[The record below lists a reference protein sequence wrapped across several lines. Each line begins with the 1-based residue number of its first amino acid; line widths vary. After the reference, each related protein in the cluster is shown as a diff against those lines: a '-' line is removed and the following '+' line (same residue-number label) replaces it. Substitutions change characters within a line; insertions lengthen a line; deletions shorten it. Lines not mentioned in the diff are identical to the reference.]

1 MSTPLAPS
9 GNSHARGIRA
19 RLLGMT
25 LLLLGMLVVLG
36 VTAFWVLTRQI
47 GAANTTFG
55 RMNDALH
62 AKDLIGAAYEAY
74 AAQADTLI
82 NEKTDGKEF
91 EAAATNLLAQVK
103 AFAALADTDQERQW
117 AKEVETSANSFIS
130 VYRTDFLPRV
140 KSLVATTDPAVKA
153 RLSAELKDFD
163 AKSDGY
169 LDTIARRAGA
179 GIESMTKEV
188 LEAQTATNL
197 FARRVQW
204 GLGLLAGL
212 AAVGGTVAGWRI
224 SNDLTRRL
232 RGVTETIIAS
242 SDQSSCSAAQVASAS
257 QSLAEG
263 ASQQA
268 ASLEESSA
276 ALEEMA
282 GMTKR
287 NSEHAGQA
295 NALART
301 TRQAAEKG
309 VEQMERMDRAMQAIK
324 GASNDI
330 QKILKTID
338 EIAFQTNILA
348 LNAAVEA
355 ARAGEAGMGFAVV
368 ADEVRNLAQRS
379 AQASKET
386 AAKIEAAAQTTA
398 MGLQTSNEVG
408 AQLKEIAE
416 LAKRVDALAAG
427 VAQASQEQS
436 NTVQEIT
443 RAVSEMDQVTQ
454 GNAANAEESASA
466 AEELSGQSLALRQAA
481 ESLREVVEG
490 SRSAHASVAPRAEQA
505 LKPRKATRSRA
516 VQLQLSRTNAQAEPT
531 PAEAE
536 AFLPMAQSAQAMADQ
551 PSEGG
556 PQDARVASAAALI
569 AWKPELMATGYESVD
584 REHQC
589 LIEKINELHAACQRG
604 AGKDEVRKMLEFLG
618 EYAANHFR
626 SEEKLMAQ
634 HRSPSRGENKAAHT
648 QFLKAYAGLMEEFE
662 RTGPTT
668 TLLLQLKGMVAEW
681 LTDHICKIDTRLR
694 ETVA

>member
-1 MSTPLAPS
+1 LT
-9 GNSHARGIRA
+9 I
-19 RLLGMT
+19 
-25 LLLLGMLVVLG
+25 LLLGMLVVLG

-47 GAANTTFG
+47 GAADTTFG
-55 RMNDALH
+55 RMEAALH
-62 AKDLIGAAYEAY
+62 AKDLIAVAYEAY

-82 NEKTDGKEF
+82 NEKTDGKGF

-117 AKEVETSANSFIS
+117 AREVETAANGFIS
-130 VYRTDFLPRV
+130 VYRQDFLPRV
-140 KSLVATTDPAVKA
+140 KSLVAATDPAVKA

-163 AKSDGY
+163 AKSDAY
-169 LDTIARRAGA
+169 LSTLAKRAGD
-179 GIESMTKEV
+179 GIESLSKEV
-188 LEAQTATNL
+188 QEAQTATNL

-204 GLGLLAGL
+204 GLGILAGL
-212 AAVGGTVAGWRI
+212 AALGGAVLGWRM
-224 SNDLTRRL
+224 SSDVARRL
-232 RGVTETIIAS
+232 RQVTETIVTS
-242 SDQSSCSAAQVASAS
+242 SDQASSSAAQVASAS

-287 NSEHAGQA
+287 NADHANQA
-295 NALART
+295 NSLART

-309 VEQMERMDRAMQAIK
+309 VQQMERMDHAMQAIK
-324 GASNDI
+324 GASDDI

-386 AAKIEAAAQTTA
+386 AAKIETAAQTTA
-398 MGLQTSNEVG
+398 MGLQTSGEVG
-408 AQLKEIAE
+408 AQLREIVA
-416 LAKRVDALAAG
+416 LAQKVDALAAG

-443 RAVSEMDQVTQ
+443 RAVAEMDHITQ
-454 GNAANAEESASA
+454 ANAANAEESASA
-466 AEELSGQSLALRQAA
+466 AEELSAQSQALGQAA
-481 ESLREVVEG
+481 GSLRDVVEG
-490 SRSAHASVAPRAEQA
+490 SGSAQARTPARPAREPKTARPARTPVARSTRSATP
-505 LKPRKATRSRA
+505 T
-516 VQLQLSRTNAQAEPT
+516 EPS

-536 AFLPMAQSAQAMADQ
+536 AFLPMESPSQGMVIHQSNGAHA
-551 PSEGG
+551 
-556 PQDARVASAAALI
+556 VAPASTVKPLVV
-569 AWKPELMATGYESVD
+569 WKPEVMATGYESVD

-589 LIEKINELHAACQRG
+589 LIDKVNELHAACQRG
-604 AGKDEVRKMLEFLG
+604 AGKDEIRKMLEFLG
-618 EYAANHFR
+618 EYATNHFK
-626 SEEKLMAQ
+626 SEEKLMEK
-634 HRSPSRGENKAAHT
+634 HRSPSRGENKAAHA
-648 QFLKAYAGLMEEFE
+648 QFLKSYAGLMRDFE
-662 RTGPTT
+662 RSGPTT

-681 LTDHICKIDTRLR
+681 LADHICKVDTRLR
-694 ETVA
+694 ETL

>member
-9 GNSHARGIRA
+9 GTSHTRGIRA
-19 RLLGMT
+19 RLLSLT
-25 LLLLGMLVVLG
+25 ILLLGMLVVLG

-47 GAANTTFG
+47 GAADTTFG
-55 RMNDALH
+55 RMEDALK
-62 AKDLIGAAYEAY
+62 AKDLIAVAYEAY
-74 AAQADTLI
+74 AAQADTFI
-82 NEKTDGKEF
+82 NEKTDGREF
-91 EAAATNLLAQVK
+91 EVAATNLLAQVK

-117 AKEVETSANSFIS
+117 AREVETAANGFIS
-130 VYRTDFLPRV
+130 VYRQDFLPCV

-163 AKSDGY
+163 AKSDAY
-169 LDTIARRAGA
+169 LDTIAQKAGA
-179 GIESMTKEV
+179 GIESLSKEV
-188 LEAQTATNL
+188 QEAQTATNL

-204 GLGLLAGL
+204 GLGILAGL
-212 AAVGGTVAGWRI
+212 AALGGALLGWRI
-224 SNDLTRRL
+224 SSDVARRL
-232 RGVTETIIAS
+232 RQVTETIVTS
-242 SDQSSCSAAQVASAS
+242 SDQASSSAAQVASAS

-287 NSEHAGQA
+287 NADHANQA
-295 NALART
+295 NSLART

-309 VEQMERMDRAMQAIK
+309 VQQMERMDRAMQAIK
-324 GASNDI
+324 GASDDI

-386 AAKIEAAAQTTA
+386 AAKIETAAQTTA
-398 MGLQTSNEVG
+398 MGLQTSGEVG
-408 AQLKEIAE
+408 TQLREIVALAQK
-416 LAKRVDALAAG
+416 VDALAAG
-427 VAQASQEQS
+427 VAQASQEQN

-443 RAVSEMDQVTQ
+443 RAVAEMDHVTQ
-454 GNAANAEESASA
+454 ANAANAEESASA

-490 SRSAHASVAPRAEQA
+490 SRSAHASVHPRAEQA
-505 LKPRKATRSRA
+505 RQPRQAARSSSVRPSRA
-516 VQLQLSRTNAQAEPT
+516 VVPAEPT

-536 AFLPMAQSAQAMADQ
+536 AFLPMGQSSQAMPNQ
-551 PSEGG
+551 TSEGVPPAPG
-556 PQDARVASAAALI
+556 LI

-584 REHQC
+584 LEHQC

-604 AGKDEVRKMLEFLG
+604 AGNDEVRKMLEFLG
-618 EYAANHFR
+618 EYATNHFK
-626 SEEKLMAQ
+626 SEEKLMEK
-634 HRSPSRGENKAAHT
+634 HRSPSRGENKAAHA
-648 QFLKAYAGLMEEFE
+648 QFLKAYAGLMKEFE

-668 TLLLQLKGMVAEW
+668 SLLLQLKGMVAEW